1 MSNYLSPQ
9 KIKIMLVENEAKQ
22 IEFEKMLNIAE
33 YHFRLG
39 NLGFLSHVT
48 YCEEQIEFLQKQRV
62 ILNTRLS
69 HYKLFNS
76 KICAGLTDIAFN

>member
-9 KIKIMLVENEAKQ
+9 EIKILLTENEAKT
-22 IEFEKMLNIAE
+22 IEFESMLNVAE

-39 NLGFLSHVT
+39 NLGFLSHIT
-48 YCEEQIEFLQKQRV
+48 YCEEQLELLQKQRA

-69 HYKLFNS
+69 HYKLFNN
-76 KICAGLTDIAFN
+76 KICVGLTDIAFN

>member
-9 KIKIMLVENEAKQ
+9 EIKTLLAENEAKT
-22 IEFEKMLNIAE
+22 IEFESMRNVAE

-39 NLGFLSHVT
+39 NLGFLSHIT
-48 YCEEQIEFLQKQRV
+48 YCEEQLELLRKQRV

-76 KICAGLTDIAFN
+76 KICVGLSNVALN